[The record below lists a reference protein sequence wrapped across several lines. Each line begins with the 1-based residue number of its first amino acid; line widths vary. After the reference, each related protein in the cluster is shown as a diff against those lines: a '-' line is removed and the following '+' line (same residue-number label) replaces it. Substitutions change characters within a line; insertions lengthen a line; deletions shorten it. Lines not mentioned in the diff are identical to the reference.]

1 MSRLWLACVAV
12 ALFAAPLRA
21 ADPASL
27 EQVAGWVRSHCL
39 ECHSAE
45 SSEGGLDL
53 SGFSSADA
61 VAAGPE
67 EWRKIL
73 VRVRNGEMPPEGS
86 EPLPLA
92 DREQLAGWI
101 EQTLRAAACAA
112 GDDPGP
118 APLRRL
124 NRTEYRTTI
133 RDLLGIH
140 FNAGHSLPAD
150 GAGGEGFDNAAE
162 TLFLSP
168 VHAEKYLEAAR
179 EALEYVDKDSK
190 SRALLLIAAPNEQT
204 SPEAAARAVLERF
217 ATRAFRRPVAQEEL
231 AALLELFASAQ
242 AREETYEQ
250 SLYFAMQAVLIAPQF
265 LFRLETPVAGDK
277 PQPVNDYELAT
288 RLSYFLWASMPDE
301 ELFRVAAEGKLHEPD
316 VLRQQTV
323 RMLEDDKARGLAEGF
338 AGQWLGTAELGGRLK
353 PDKGLFKRY
362 DEELESAMREEP
374 VLVFQEIVAKNRS
387 LLDLLDTDFTYV
399 NKRLANHYGFDDGEV
414 KQKLEQRPIRVEL
427 PAGHLRGGVLTMGGV
442 LAVTSFPHRTSPVLR
457 GKWVLENLLGSKL
470 PPPPPDAGELAE
482 DEGSAAG
489 KTLRERLTAHRRDAK
504 CAACHDRLDPLGFAL
519 ENFDAVGRWRTEEGG
534 QPIDAKGELPGGA
547 TVDGAESLKQAMLA
561 RKDEFTRHLSAKLLG
576 YALGRGLVDAD
587 YCTIDRLAERL
598 AAHEHRS
605 QELILGIVES
615 VPFRQRRPDPAESA
629 EAQTAAAQ
637 PQESP

>member
-1 MSRLWLACVAV
+1 MLRLWPLGLLV
-12 ALFAAPLRA
+12 ALLVAPVRA
-21 ADPASL
+21 AELASL
-27 EQVAGWVRSHCL
+27 DQVTGWVTKHCV

-45 SSEGGLDL
+45 SAEGGLDL
-53 SGFSSADA
+53 STFSSPAA
-61 VAAGPE
+61 VAEHAE

-179 EALEYVDKDSK
+179 EALEYVDKDSQA
-190 SRALLLIAAPNEQT
+190 RALLLIAQPNEQT
-204 SPEAAARAVLERF
+204 TPEAAARQVLERF
-217 ATRAFRRPVAQEEL
+217 ATRAFRRPVTEDEL
-231 AALLELFASAQ
+231 AALLALFASAQ
-242 AREETYEQ
+242 SREETYEQ
-250 SLYFAMQAVLIAPQF
+250 SVYFAMQAVLIAPQF
-265 LFRLETPVAGDK
+265 LFRLEEPVAGDK

-301 ELFRVAAEGKLHEPD
+301 ELFRLAAEGKLREPD
-316 VLRQQTV
+316 VLRQQTL
-323 RMLEDDKARGLAEGF
+323 RMLEHDRARGLAEGF
-338 AGQWLGTAELGGRLK
+338 AGQWLGTAELGGRVK
-353 PDKGLFKRY
+353 PDKQLFKRY

-374 VLVFQEIVAKNRS
+374 ILVFQEILAKNRS
-387 LLDLLDTDFTYV
+387 LLDLLDTDFTYM
-399 NKRLANHYGFDDGEV
+399 NKRLARHYGLDDGDV
-414 KQKLEQRPIRVEL
+414 KKMLEQRPIRVDL
-427 PAGHLRGGVLTMGGV
+427 PQGHLRGGVVTMAGV

-457 GKWVLENLLGSKL
+457 GKWVLETLLGSKL

-489 KTLRERLTAHRRDAK
+489 KTLRERLMVHRRDAK
-504 CAACHDRLDPLGFAL
+504 CAACHDRLDPMGFAL
-519 ENFDAVGRWRTEEGG
+519 EHFDAVGRWRDDENG
-534 QPIDAKGELPGGA
+534 QPIDAKGELPGGGV
-547 TVDGAESLKQAMLA
+547 VDGAESLKQAMLA
-561 RKDEFTRHLSAKLLG
+561 RKDEFVRHLSAKLLG
-576 YALGRGLVDAD
+576 YAVGRGLVDAD

-598 AAHEHRS
+598 STREYRS

-615 VPFRQRRPDPAESA
+615 VPFRQRRPAPATPDVE
-629 EAQTAAAQ
+629 QAATSQ
-637 PQESP
+637 QESP